1 MGNERNQ
8 IPIFSKKN
16 GRKKIRQ
23 TAGIDPRRFQSRTST
38 PLILNHTTTNVF
50 YEEQFAVKNNFFPR
64 RV

>member
-23 TAGIDPRRFQSRTST
+23 TAGIDLRRFQPRTST
-38 PLILNHTTTNVF
+38 PLLVAF
-50 YEEQFAVKNNFFPR
+50 KALK
-64 RV
+64 